1 MELPQLAKAVEGL
14 KEEESINLTK
24 EAIKQGIDPLKI
36 IEEGIV
42 KGLKAVGAK
51 FERREAFV
59 PDLIIAGELGGKCIK
74 LIEAVLPPEK
84 EVVKKNKVV
93 LGTIKGDVHNIGKNL
108 VGTFLTIN
116 GFEVYDV
123 GEDVD
128 PMVFVDKA
136 EDVGADIIGISC
148 LFLPSFGLIGDV
160 INVLKDLGIR
170 EKYKVIMGGNPTNPE
185 MAESAGCDGWGRD
198 ATEAVKLAKRL
209 LGL

>member
-51 FERREAFV
+51 FERKEAFV

-84 EVVKKNKVV
+84 VVKR
-93 LGTIKGDVHNIGKNL
+93 IKW
-108 VGTFLTIN
+108 
-116 GFEVYDV
+116 Y
-123 GEDVD
+123 
-128 PMVFVDKA
+128 
-136 EDVGADIIGISC
+136 
-148 LFLPSFGLIGDV
+148 
-160 INVLKDLGIR
+160 
-170 EKYKVIMGGNPTNPE
+170 
-185 MAESAGCDGWGRD
+185 
-198 ATEAVKLAKRL
+198 
-209 LGL
+209 